1 MSEKI
6 DLEFSANDSELSK
19 KLNALKRQLDTLSSA
34 GDMSSNL
41 NDNLSAIRQNIE
53 LMKQMTAQT
62 RSARLEMEK
71 LGKSLDTSTSN
82 TGNARQRKKNAKRAS
97 DNQGYKD
104 SIDERVQD
112 AITIERFAKSKANSR
127 TINSFAKGYGNLYEQ
142 RTSDTGAT
150 AYQRAQSKYD
160 TRAIKN
166 QFSNV
171 YRDFATANRGLA
183 DSDKRISNLK
193 ASGGYVTPNQYNT
206 AMRNITKSRDLL
218 TNSGMYSSADDH
230 ILANNAKIDNNK
242 ATFGELHNKQ
252 NALTATASSE
262 GRGLTQAEKEIVK
275 VYQHKQKLLL
285 EENDGLQKLNERIA
299 KMNKSYDQLEDTLK
313 ESSMQPTGGLKGTL
327 FSRSR
332 NVANSMIFG
341 SAATLGGLAMA
352 GNNIVNQNQPM
363 TRAIGANNGTYNS
376 RAAQL
381 SAQNAGRSLGLTG
394 SDILSSQM
402 AYMEGAGY
410 TNQKDM
416 NDVGVTSG
424 MFAKLTGMT
433 VSQSNALTST
443 YGKDVN
449 GASAQGLK
457 DLQNTFY
464 GSLKQAGLTNNGYSQ
479 ANAMSGILGNYGA
492 LRGGDISNL
501 LANGQVQ
508 MQSALGSTGNKSLMG
523 ANGANFMN
531 QMNSSI
537 IGQGADSKFMQLALM
552 NSNPQK
558 YNGSYKGFANI
569 IDQTQNGLDG
579 ENLKAITQ
587 LGNQFGGGDKQ
598 ASASLFSNMLRRNFG
613 VNVTSNTAG
622 DIQKLV
628 ASGQLDGLGSKDS
641 IKKMQSAGIISSA
654 QAKEMQQKSSDAT
667 YDKGQANFEKAA
679 TAIGDLTRRATS
691 YGLVVTGGSALLMAF
706 GAAVTAATVS
716 LAKLAG
722 ADMLSSVIK
731 GRASGGKGGNTFLG
745 GSRAAGEGG
754 GGKFR
759 TGLFGTGP
767 ETGTRA
773 AGAGGGRGS
782 IFTRIGSSKF
792 GTGVKG
798 IANSA
803 SSVLSTVADSSV
815 VKTGGNMLSKYGGKA
830 LGVASVGLMAYDT
843 YNNVKNAKTGKDVA
857 GGIGSFGGSIAGGT
871 LGMAIAGPFGAMIGA
886 AIGDKAGN
894 ILGKSLGGLFDNF
907 NKKDKG
913 VMPDK
918 STKSA
923 LGMVANNIG
932 GDDKTKRS
940 YVQSMLMQN
949 NGLSSSDAAK
959 EASKIVAS
967 ANQQNINVNVNG
979 TVRHKGEVEDTS
991 QLNNSKN
998 TVLKQIFAGNDANKT
1013 KDNN

>member
-19 KLNALKRQLDTLSSA
+19 KLNALKKQLDTISSA
-34 GDMSSNL
+34 GNMSRDL
-41 NDNLSAIRQNIE
+41 NDNLSAIRQNID

-104 SIDERVQD
+104 SIDERVQE

-142 RTSDTGAT
+142 RTTDTSTT

-160 TRAIKN
+160 TKAIRN
-166 QFSNV
+166 QFGNL
-171 YRDFATANRGLA
+171 YRDFGTANRGLS
-183 DSDKRISNLK
+183 DSDKRISNLN
-193 ASGGYVTPNQYNT
+193 ASGGFVTPNQYNT
-206 AMRNITKSRDLL
+206 ALRNIDKSQGLL
-218 TNSGMYSSADDH
+218 TDRGRYSSADEY
-230 ILANNAKIDNNK
+230 ILANKDKIDSNK

-262 GRGLTQAEKEIVK
+262 GRGLTQAEKEIIK

-285 EENDGLQKLNERIA
+285 EENVGLKELNERISS
-299 KMNKSYDQLEDTLK
+299 MNKSYGKLEDTLK
-313 ESSMQPTGGLKGTL
+313 ESSLQPTEGLKGTM
-327 FSRSR
+327 FRRSR
-332 NVANSMIFG
+332 NIANSMIFG

-352 GNNIVNQNQPM
+352 GNSIINQNQPM

-479 ANAMSGILGNYGA
+479 ANALSGILGNYGA

-508 MQSALGSTGNKSLMG
+508 MQSALGSTGNKALMG

-537 IGQGADSKFMQLALM
+537 IGQGSDSKFMQLALM

-558 YNGSYKGFANI
+558 YNGSYKGFTNI

-587 LGNQFGGGDKQ
+587 LGNKFGGGDKK

-613 VNVTSNTAG
+613 VNVTSKTAG

-679 TAIGDLTRRATS
+679 TAIGDLTRKATS

-754 GGKFR
+754 GGKVR
-759 TGLFGTGP
+759 TGFFGTGP

-773 AGAGGGRGS
+773 AGSGGGRGNVL
-782 IFTRIGSSKF
+782 TRIGNSKF

-815 VKTGGNMLSKYGGKA
+815 VKSGRNMLSKYGGKA
-830 LGVASVGLMAYDT
+830 LGIASVGLTAYDT
-843 YNNVKNAKTGKDVA
+843 YNNLKNAKTGKDVA
-857 GGIGSFGGSIAGGT
+857 GGIGSFAGT
-871 LGMAIAGPFGAMIGA
+871 LVGGALGTFAGPIGTAVGA

-894 ILGKSLGGLFDNF
+894 IIGKSIGGLFDSY

-932 GDDKTKRS
+932 GDDKAKQS

>member
-1 MSEKI
+1 
-6 DLEFSANDSELSK
+6 
-19 KLNALKRQLDTLSSA
+19 
-34 GDMSSNL
+34 
-41 NDNLSAIRQNIE
+41 
-53 LMKQMTAQT
+53 
-62 RSARLEMEK
+62 
-71 LGKSLDTSTSN
+71 
-82 TGNARQRKKNAKRAS
+82 
-97 DNQGYKD
+97 
-104 SIDERVQD
+104 
-112 AITIERFAKSKANSR
+112 
-127 TINSFAKGYGNLYEQ
+127 
-142 RTSDTGAT
+142 
-150 AYQRAQSKYD
+150 
-160 TRAIKN
+160 
-166 QFSNV
+166 
-171 YRDFATANRGLA
+171 
-183 DSDKRISNLK
+183 
-193 ASGGYVTPNQYNT
+193 
-206 AMRNITKSRDLL
+206 
-218 TNSGMYSSADDH
+218 
-230 ILANNAKIDNNK
+230 
-242 ATFGELHNKQ
+242 
-252 NALTATASSE
+252 
-262 GRGLTQAEKEIVK
+262 
-275 VYQHKQKLLL
+275 
-285 EENDGLQKLNERIA
+285 
-299 KMNKSYDQLEDTLK
+299 
-313 ESSMQPTGGLKGTL
+313 
-327 FSRSR
+327 
-332 NVANSMIFG
+332 
-341 SAATLGGLAMA
+341 
-352 GNNIVNQNQPM
+352 
-363 TRAIGANNGTYNS
+363 
-376 RAAQL
+376 
-381 SAQNAGRSLGLTG
+381 
-394 SDILSSQM
+394 
-402 AYMEGAGY
+402 
-410 TNQKDM
+410 
-416 NDVGVTSG
+416 
-424 MFAKLTGMT
+424 
-433 VSQSNALTST
+433 
-443 YGKDVN
+443 
-449 GASAQGLK
+449 
-457 DLQNTFY
+457 
-464 GSLKQAGLTNNGYSQ
+464 
-479 ANAMSGILGNYGA
+479 
-492 LRGGDISNL
+492 
-501 LANGQVQ
+501 
-508 MQSALGSTGNKSLMG
+508 
-523 ANGANFMN
+523 
-531 QMNSSI
+531 
-537 IGQGADSKFMQLALM
+537 
-552 NSNPQK
+552 
-558 YNGSYKGFANI
+558 
-569 IDQTQNGLDG
+569 
-579 ENLKAITQ
+579 
-587 LGNQFGGGDKQ
+587 
-598 ASASLFSNMLRRNFG
+598 MLRRNFG
-613 VNVTSNTAG
+613 VNVTSKTAG

-628 ASGQLDGLGSKDS
+628 SSGQLDGLGSKDS

-857 GGIGSFGGSIAGGT
+857 GGVGSFGGSIAGGT